1 MKNIHFKRKSNLWWD
16 KCFAFDTFSDY
27 ETAGKAVRQRL
38 GIKRLNPALAKEVR
52 EAVEKHATRQA
63 SRYKDALYSGK
74 SLKLQKQKREEFAVA
89 VGKSYH
95 YSIQSLYQ
103 SRSGDVLHG
112 SGGTVSQGEFCV
124 RAFQYSHYRNGGA
137 RLEKTDGQYV
147 VILENY
153 RGTEKA
159 RIAFAPEL
167 YRDYLRGDLVFS
179 VSYAGRTQD
188 NSATLQGDLYAVR
201 RLGQVW
207 ERFNHKHKR
216 TGFAVQVL
224 RLSQWQK
231 SVELEW
237 EHGETLDECRVENE
251 RKIALREQALAER
264 EGKTTEEVRSFQARL
279 AKATSRVAKFCPNLP
294 VSFKDA
300 REAGACIAGIK
311 AWAKRRGYTLE
322 QTIPLSVLQRDKD
335 AYARRIAEFVVTREA
350 KKLIRK
356 YLV

>member
-1 MKNIHFKRKSNLWWD
+1 MKNIHFKRESKRD
-16 KCFAFDTFSDY
+16 RCFFAFDPFSDY
-27 ETAGKAVRQRL
+27 ETAAQGVRWRL

-52 EAVEKHATRQA
+52 EAVKKHATRQA
-63 SRYKDALYSGK
+63 NRYKDALYSGK
-74 SLKLQKQKREEFAVA
+74 SLKLQEQKRREFALA

-95 YSIQSLYQ
+95 NSIHQLFQSYK
-103 SRSGDVLHG
+103 GDVLYG
-112 SGGTVSQGEFCV
+112 NGGEGCV
-124 RAFQYSHYRNGGA
+124 DKSSYYVMGNSYSYYLNGGA

-159 RIAFAPEL
+159 RITFAPEL

-179 VSYAGRTQD
+179 D
-188 NSATLQGDLYAVR
+188 DSATLQGDLYAVR
-201 RLGQVW
+201 CHGQVW
-207 ERFNHKHKR
+207 ERYNHKHKK
-216 TGFAVQVL
+216 TGFAIQVL

-251 RKIALREQALAER
+251 RKTALREQALAER

-279 AKATSRVAKFCPNLP
+279 AKATSRVARFCPNLP
-294 VSFKDA
+294 VSFTDA
-300 REAGACIAGIK
+300 REAGACIAGIT

-335 AYARRIAEFVVTREA
+335 AYARRIADVVVTREA
-350 KKLIRK
+350 KKLISK
-356 YLV
+356 SAE